1 MAKDWFEY
9 LKEVQD
15 IAKAVPK
22 NDKVNDVFYKA
33 CKEKLC
39 NLKLQLDDT
48 GYVLINTDI
57 ADHIIKQYQGI
68 K

>member
-9 LKEVQD
+9 FKEVQN
-15 IAKAVPK
+15 IAIAVPK
-22 NDKVNDVFYKA
+22 NETINDVFYKS

-39 NLKLQLDDT
+39 NLKLQLNDT
-48 GYVLINTDI
+48 GYNLIDNDI
-57 ADHIIKQYQGI
+57 ADHIIKLYQGI